1 MGGGEHPQD
10 RGQDDYGR
18 PRGGE
23 GVGDDPAD
31 GVQRRRTRRNAET
44 LCESDEVWPRQLGG
58 GGLAECVGHVLAQD
72 AVAAV
77 VDDQPGDVGVVLTC
91 GGELC
96 DRVHGAAVA
105 CDRERPL
112 AATDRRRDGSRVGES
127 EPARALGGMELPVE
141 RIPRRPGPV
150 RGDGHVPERVSGTG
164 HGGPKIAHQGQLCL
178 DVLSGKPALHGL
190 SQLGRRPP
198 ARGAVPARH
207 LFGHRLECEA
217 RVGVDAE
224 ARMIGFED
232 PRFGID
238 VNQPATGTERVVIA
252 RHLTHR
258 GTDGQQHVGVLHEL
272 GGVPVLDPRRRRQR
286 VIEADRALAADGR
299 DHRCANQFGEG
310 LQGLPSACGASNPAT
325 GQDHRPRRG
334 IKQCRSLVD
343 EFGPGWPLGDTRH
356 HRCDRRHVTYLPS
369 LRCAPSVGSRS
380 TSCGISTQVGPAGAD

>member
-1 MGGGEHPQD
+1 MGGGKHPQD
-10 RGQDDYGR
+10 GGQDDDGG

-23 GVGDDPAD
+23 RVGDDPAD
-31 GVQRRRTRRNAET
+31 GVQRRRARRNAET
-44 LCESDEVWPRQLGG
+44 LCESDEVGPRQLGG

-91 GGELC
+91 GGQLC

-105 CDRERPL
+105 CDGERPL
-112 AATDRRRDGSRVGES
+112 TAADRRRDGGRVGEP
-127 EPARALGGMELPVE
+127 EAARALGGMELPVE
-141 RIPRRPGPV
+141 RIPRRPRPV
-150 RGDGHVPERVSGTG
+150 RGDGHVPERVSGGG
-164 HGGPKIAHQGQLCL
+164 HGGPQIAHQCQLCR
-178 DVLSGKPALHGL
+178 DVLFGKPALHGL
-190 SQLGRRPP
+190 SQLGSRPP
-198 ARGAVPARH
+198 ARGAVAARD
-207 LFGHRLECEA
+207 LLGHRVECEA

-224 ARMIGFED
+224 ARMIGFEH

-238 VNQPATGTERVVIA
+238 VNQPATRTEGVVIA

-299 DHRCANQFGEG
+299 DHRCANQFGESRKG
-310 LQGLPSACGASNPAT
+310 RSSTGGAPNPAT

-334 IKQCRSLVD
+334 VEQRRSLVD
-343 EFGPGWPLGDTRH
+343 EFGSRWPLADG
-356 HRCDRRHVTYLPS
+356 
-369 LRCAPSVGSRS
+369 APPP
-380 TSCGISTQVGPAGAD
+380 T